1 MATSSHS
8 PVGSQAAP
16 SVTSPTL
23 PPVTSPKVK
32 DPRKNE
38 DGTLKLGLKMA
49 TIYVGDQ
56 VEPFI
61 VHHALITA
69 SSDYFAKALNGEFK
83 EKDGIVRLEG
93 QDPATFT
100 LYVQCLYSGSAV
112 TGVGYP
118 SFLDQ
123 CILGNY
129 IQDRG
134 YKNALNDK
142 LIDHVAKMNR
152 LPTHLAQR
160 AWESLPES
168 SPFLTL
174 LVDFWVHAGNAS
186 WYQETDGSWKS
197 GDVTDGPIKMWRRVA
212 LGLVNTAGTP
222 ALTSGNRPWELN
234 RCKYHEHEEGEP
246 KCV

>member
-1 MATSSHS
+1 
-8 PVGSQAAP
+8 
-16 SVTSPTL
+16 
-23 PPVTSPKVK
+23 
-32 DPRKNE
+32 
-38 DGTLKLGLKMA
+38 MA

-69 SSDYFAKALNGEFK
+69 SSDYFAKALNGQFK

-100 LYVQCLYSGSAV
+100 LYVQWLYSASAFM
-112 TGVGYP
+112 GVGCRTC
-118 SFLDQ
+118 LDQ
-123 CILGNY
+123 HILGNY

-142 LIDHVAKMNR
+142 LIDHLARKKQF
-152 LPTHLAQR
+152 PIALAQQ

-174 LVDFWVHAGNAS
+174 LVDIWVHTRNAS
-186 WYQETDGSWKS
+186 WYHETDGSWRS
-197 GDVTDGPIKMWRRVA
+197 GDVTNGPMEMWRRVA

-222 ALTSGNRPWELN
+222 IPTLGNRPWELN
-234 RCKYHEHEEGEP
+234 RCKYHEHEGEQ
-246 KCV
+246 KCA